1 MDICSSILLDESQ
14 VSLDIPSFQSEIPPS
29 YDDLLQPFFST
40 IKTSMTKKP
49 FDVEINPSSFFS
61 FLFGFFCIII

>member
-1 MDICSSILLDESQ
+1 MKAKFRLIFPVFNLRYLPATTTSCNL
-14 VSLDIPSFQSEIPPS
+14 
-29 YDDLLQPFFST
+29 FFST